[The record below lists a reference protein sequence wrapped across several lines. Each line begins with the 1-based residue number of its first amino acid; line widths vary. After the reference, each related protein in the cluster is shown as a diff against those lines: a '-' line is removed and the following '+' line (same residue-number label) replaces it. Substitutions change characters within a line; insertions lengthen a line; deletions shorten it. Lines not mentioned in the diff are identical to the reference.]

1 MNQDLQS
8 NPVKISWSRPTFWRS
23 FLLASA
29 CVLALSVLLNF
40 AVDPFSIYGTGIFE
54 PYRINSYIEKAEL
67 FARFDPPPEALII
80 GSSRTGSVDPE
91 VVYELTGKICFNWSV
106 PSAGI
111 ETAYAIVRMAIEDHG
126 APIDTVIVAV
136 DPDAFNPVLWIHP
149 QAQQASMYSDYL
161 GESGAQSHF
170 KAALSSMLRLLTI
183 EQTTASV
190 NVIRRELGDTSF
202 DAREIYRIDGFALY
216 IGREEQIESG
226 TFDLN
231 ARITE
236 RLTTYPDE
244 NPCITGRT
252 VLSRERMDLWV
263 DFLEY
268 CRGKEIQVYAYL
280 PPSHPR
286 FIELLKQL
294 GAVENLN
301 EISRFLETTSD
312 EWGAV
317 FRDYS
322 DLSSIG
328 GDVDQFYDEVHM
340 RTANNDLLLIDL
352 LSDNAIT
359 GGETE

>member
-23 FLLASA
+23 FLLASV
-29 CVLALSVLLNF
+29 CVLALTVLLNL
-40 AVDPFSIYGTGIFE
+40 AVDPFSIYGSGIFE

-67 FARFDPPPEALII
+67 FARFDPPPEALIL

-91 VVYELTGKICFNWSV
+91 VVHELTGKICFNWSV
-106 PSAGI
+106 PSAGV
-111 ETAYAIVRMAIEDHG
+111 EVAYAIVRMAVEDHG

-136 DPDAFNPVLWIHP
+136 DPDAFNPALWIHP
-149 QAQQASMYSDYL
+149 QALQASMYSDYL
-161 GESGAQSHF
+161 GKSGSRPYF
-170 KAALSSMLRLLTI
+170 KALLSSMFRLLTI
-183 EQTTASV
+183 EQTTASM

-202 DAREIYRIDGFALY
+202 EAQEIYRADGFALY
-216 IGREEQIESG
+216 LKNEADIEAG
-226 TFDLN
+226 IYDLDGK
-231 ARITE
+231 ITE
-236 RLTTYPDE
+236 RLTTYPNE

-252 VLSRERMDLWV
+252 VLSRVRMDLWV
-263 DFLEY
+263 EFLDY

-280 PPSHPR
+280 PPSHPG

-312 EWGAV
+312 EYGAI

-328 GDVDQFYDEVHM
+328 GNVDQFYDEVHM
-340 RTANNDLLLIDL
+340 RKANNDLLLIDL
-352 LSDNAIT
+352 LSDSAIT
-359 GGETE
+359 GGESE